1 MNTMHDVAKK
11 VFQEDPD
18 FYSRR
23 GVKVHSLEITRYQC
37 ADYSTSEI
45 LEQIIQETTNRM
57 NKLSQQESENEVKM
71 FKMQGQIEQEK
82 LNSELVVIQNQHK
95 QQEAQSAGQAEAEQV
110 TAFMAAVAKEVPNLA
125 DRISI
130 WQTLRK
136 KEALS

>member
-1 MNTMHDVAKK
+1 MHDVAKK

-57 NKLSQQESENEVKM
+57 NRLSQQESENEVKL
-71 FKMQGQIEQEK
+71 FKMQGQIEQER
-82 LNSELVVIQNQHK
+82 LNGELLKIQHQH
-95 QQEAQSAGQAEAEQV
+95 SQAEAKVQGSAEADSV
-110 TAFMAAVAKEVPNLA
+110 KAFVKGLGTDVPVLQ
-125 DRISI
+125 DRFTM

-136 KEALS
+136 